1 MGILKL
7 SVWDFDDNFDDD
19 DIMFLIEIE
28 NACING
34 QNEVILEYKGK
45 SFVLEPHGKAVQ
57 VVIAVDTVAGD
68 YESFDDLLLNHKIDG
83 KPLIELIKDL
93 EYGD

>member
-1 MGILKL
+1 MMVDLTKYNL
-7 SVWDFDDNFDDD
+7 DDD
-19 DIMFLIEIE
+19 DIMFLIQTEDW
-28 NACING
+28 CING
-34 QNEVILEYKGK
+34 QSEIILVYKGK

-57 VVIAVDTVAGD
+57 VVVAVDTVVGD

-83 KPLIELIKDL
+83 KPLIELVKDL

>member
-1 MGILKL
+1 MIDLTKY
-7 SVWDFDDNFDDD
+7 NFDDD
-19 DIMFLIEIE
+19 DIIFLIEIE

-57 VVIAVDTVAGD
+57 VVVAVDTIVGD

-83 KPLIELIKDL
+83 KPLIELVKDL

>member
-1 MGILKL
+1 MI
-7 SVWDFDDNFDDD
+7 DFAKYNLDDD
-19 DIMFLIEIE
+19 DIEFLCQTEDW
-28 NACING
+28 CING
-34 QNEVILEYKGK
+34 QSEIILAYKGK
-45 SFVLEPHGKAVQ
+45 SFVLEPHGKEVEVYAYGE
-57 VVIAVDTVAGD
+57 TLGE

>member
-1 MGILKL
+1 MLDLTKYNL
-7 SVWDFDDNFDDD
+7 DDD
-19 DIMFLIEIE
+19 DIIFLIEIE

-45 SFVLEPHGKAVQ
+45 SFVLEPHGNAVQ
-57 VVIAVDTVAGD
+57 VVVAVDAIVGD

-83 KPLIELIKDL
+83 KPLIELVKEL